1 MPVSE
6 GDDPG
11 DEVKDGVDVR
21 EMDIEDEG
29 DAERLGEGVI
39 DGLGEAEILADGDWE
54 GEEETLIDA
63 VGLREIDPE
72 LLGEDVNGG
81 VEEGVPVGV

>member
-11 DEVKDGVDVR
+11 DEVNDGVDVR

-54 GEEETLIDA
+54 GEEEMLIDA